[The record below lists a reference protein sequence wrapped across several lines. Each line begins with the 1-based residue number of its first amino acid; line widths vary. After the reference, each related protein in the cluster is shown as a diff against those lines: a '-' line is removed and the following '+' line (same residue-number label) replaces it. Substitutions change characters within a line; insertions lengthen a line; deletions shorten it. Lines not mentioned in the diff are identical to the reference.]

1 MFAFY
6 LLNVI
11 TLKLFNF
18 RCTVP
23 FFSFSFLFYY
33 IIMTKTLRVGLLLA
47 WSY

>member
-23 FFSFSFLFYY
+23 FFFFFLFYY
-33 IIMTKTLRVGLLLA
+33 LINTKTLRVGLLLA